1 MTDVTGNDVPDVL
14 CFHPSSTPRLSFVN
28 GERKGNMARGMFYS
42 AIFQLSFCLTGATK
56 HQC

>member
-14 CFHPSSTPRLSFVN
+14 CFHPSSTEAFFR
-28 GERKGNMARGMFYS
+28 ERKGNMARGMLYS

-56 HQC
+56 HRC